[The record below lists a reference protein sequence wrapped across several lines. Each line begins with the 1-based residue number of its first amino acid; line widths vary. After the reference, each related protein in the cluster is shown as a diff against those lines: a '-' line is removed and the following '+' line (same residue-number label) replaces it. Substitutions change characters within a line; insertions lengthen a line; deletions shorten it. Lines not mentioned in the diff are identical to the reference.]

1 MLRRRIPSP
10 CVRNHK
16 ITRPRCFVCSYCLV
30 CQTVG
35 NQTSTG
41 AAVKNKVAF
50 RNPNSLHCAP
60 RSPAQPKQN
69 FRQLS
74 QTSRRA
80 RIGTFASTRPFCWC
94 YLSLGNVFAFHTFVW
109 SSIAHRSESS
119 SRPKATWSKSFEG
132 AKLKSVCGES
142 LADCRSWK

>member
-50 RNPNSLHCAP
+50 RNPYSLHCA

-80 RIGTFASTRPFCWC
+80 LGLARSHQRDLFADVTCHLEMF
-94 YLSLGNVFAFHTFVW
+94 SLF
-109 SSIAHRSESS
+109 IC
-119 SRPKATWSKSFEG
+119 SFEAASRIE
-132 AKLKSVCGES
+132 AKVQAVRKPPGRKALKAQNLSRFV
-142 LADCRSWK
+142 ARV